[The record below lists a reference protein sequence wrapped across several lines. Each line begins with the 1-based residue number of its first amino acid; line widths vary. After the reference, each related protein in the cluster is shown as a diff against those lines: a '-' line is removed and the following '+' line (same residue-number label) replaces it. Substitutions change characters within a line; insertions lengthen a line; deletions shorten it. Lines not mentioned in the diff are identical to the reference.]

1 MKTEMN
7 YVFGDDLKFF
17 VKFLPRLTNREE
29 FAIQIENENTGI
41 TTDEAV
47 KASLEHDALHY
58 LSQQPFTKEGEEYV
72 AYLEKT
78 FNCGW
83 LPLGE
88 KYNTFKPKEC
98 ECSHI
103 TQELI
108 TQTAEKILVH
118 TNARIKRHKREKI
131 RQIEKRKLTRMYGK

>member
-1 MKTEMN
+1 MN

-17 VKFLPRLTNREE
+17 VKHIPRLTDREE
-29 FAIQIENENTGI
+29 FAIQIENEKTAI

-47 KASLEHDALHY
+47 KASCEHDALHY
-58 LSQQPFTKEGEEYV
+58 LSQQSFNKEGEEYV

-88 KYNTFKPKEC
+88 KYNTFTPREC

-103 TQELI
+103 TQELV
-108 TQTAEKILVH
+108 TQTAEDIWSLMGDCIKIQKK
-118 TNARIKRHKREKI
+118 KRDER
-131 RQIEKRKLTRMYGK
+131 

>member
-1 MKTEMN
+1 MSN
-7 YVFGDDLKFF
+7 YVFGDLQFF
-17 VKFLPRLTNREE
+17 VHNLPYLSTREE
-29 FAIQIENENTGI
+29 FAIQIENEKTAI

-47 KASLEHDALHY
+47 KASCEHDALHY
-58 LSQQPFTKEGEEYV
+58 LSQQSFNKEGEEYV

-103 TQELI
+103 TQELV
-108 TQTAEKILVH
+108 TQTAEDIWSLMGDCIKIQKK
-118 TNARIKRHKREKI
+118 KRDESIIWR
-131 RQIEKRKLTRMYGK
+131 YGQ